1 MIKKY
6 LIKIFVIF
14 TFLTINVNGEIVNK
28 ISIDGNKRIS
38 YETILVLGQI
48 SKGKDLND
56 SDLNEIIKNLFE
68 TNFFEDIDL
77 VFKNGELNIKL
88 IENPIIENIEISGV
102 KNKTFIKNIKDS
114 KISVEDYVKS
124 ADNDLTVKS
133 FVRVSLV

>member
-77 VFKNGELNIKL
+77 VFKNGELNI
-88 IENPIIENIEISGV
+88 EN
-102 KNKTFIKNIKDS
+102 
-114 KISVEDYVKS
+114 
-124 ADNDLTVKS
+124 
-133 FVRVSLV
+133 

>member
-102 KNKTFIKNIKDS
+102 KIKH
-114 KISVEDYVKS
+114 
-124 ADNDLTVKS
+124 L
-133 FVRVSLV
+133 